1 MMMKLTGRA
10 LAEAQLPA
18 IKFIHTKQTVMVDG
32 ISEVLLREIAQRIA
46 KHEQSLLFINRRGY
60 APVLMCTECGW
71 LSDCKH
77 CAGKMVLHLKDHR
90 LRCHH
95 CGYQIRVPVRCPDC
109 QHVELLPVGT
119 GTQRVEGVLQDRFP
133 EARILRVDRDS
144 TRNKHAWEVMRAQIT
159 ANEVDILVGTQ
170 MLAKGHDFPALTLVG
185 VLNPDSALYSSD
197 FRAAEKLFAQLMQV
211 SGRAGR
217 AEKPGAVL
225 IQTEFPDHPMYRS
238 LQNHDFE
245 GWASQQLAER
255 EMAAFPPFA
264 FQAMLRAEGLVES
277 DVYAYLNSARQAGVK
292 LNHPV
297 DILGVVPATLARRAN
312 YVRAQLLIQA
322 NSRRELQQFLR
333 SWQPGLM
340 SLQNNKLR
348 CSLDIDPLEF

>member
-1 MMMKLTGRA
+1 
-10 LAEAQLPA
+10 
-18 IKFIHTKQTVMVDG
+18 
-32 ISEVLLREIAQRIA
+32 
-46 KHEQSLLFINRRGY
+46 
-60 APVLMCTECGW
+60 
-71 LSDCKH
+71 
-77 CAGKMVLHLKDHR
+77 
-90 LRCHH
+90 
-95 CGYQIRVPVRCPDC
+95 
-109 QHVELLPVGT
+109 
-119 GTQRVEGVLQDRFP
+119 
-133 EARILRVDRDS
+133 
-144 TRNKHAWEVMRAQIT
+144 
-159 ANEVDILVGTQ
+159 
-170 MLAKGHDFPALTLVG
+170 VG

-225 IQTEFPDHPMYRS
+225 IQTEFPDHPMYRC

-264 FQAMLRAEGLVES
+264 FQAMLRAEGLVEAE
-277 DVYAYLNSARQAGVK
+277 VYAYLNSARQAGVK

-322 NSRRELQQFLR
+322 NSRRALQQFLR
-333 SWQPGLM
+333 AWQPGLADIT
-340 SLQNNKLR
+340 SNKLR